1 MLLLMEKFFRRS
13 ILRIIINYFQFSL
26 NQPGVNETTF
36 YVCARKE
43 CKMEID
49 EAKLASLPGIK
60 CPYCG
65 YRILYKKRPSIIKR
79 IKAI

>member
-1 MLLLMEKFFRRS
+1 MPNPFHKFCYSPRNKPKNF
-13 ILRIIINYFQFSL
+13 FVFSTCSTR
-26 NQPGVNETTF
+26 GKEMTS

-43 CKMEID
+43 CRKEID
-49 EAKLASLPGIK
+49 EKKLATLPGIK

-65 YRILYKKRPSIIKR
+65 YRILYKKRPVIIKR